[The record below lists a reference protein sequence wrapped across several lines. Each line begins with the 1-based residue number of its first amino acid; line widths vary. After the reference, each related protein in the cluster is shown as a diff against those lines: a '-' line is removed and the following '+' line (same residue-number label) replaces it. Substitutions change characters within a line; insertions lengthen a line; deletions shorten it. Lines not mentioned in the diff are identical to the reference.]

1 MAETQAT
8 SFSEVGQVQS
18 LIEFS
23 RKILAPKA
31 PSHDFVGYEVLLDFI
46 KERALHRLEGDLIE
60 IGVFMGGGTVKLAR
74 FARKHHRKVYAVDIF
89 DPTADQTETTDGIK
103 MSDIYQAFLE
113 GRSQFEVYQ
122 EATRGF
128 NNIVTIK
135 QDSKNVGFP
144 AEQKFIFGFI
154 DGNHHPEYV
163 RNDFHIVWHNLVPN
177 GVLGL
182 HDYNFELPE
191 VTETINSLMGEYSAE
206 TGDTREIRE
215 KHIILVTKSAKTP
228 AL

>member
-1 MAETQAT
+1 MR
-8 SFSEVGQVQS
+8 S

-23 RKILAPKA
+23 RRILAPKPPA
-31 PSHDFVGYEVLLDFI
+31 NDFVGYEVLLDFI

-89 DPTADQTETTDGIK
+89 NPGADKTETTDGVK
-103 MSDIYQAFLE
+103 MSDIYEAFLE

-135 QDSKNVGFP
+135 EDSKTVRFP
-144 AEQKFIFGFI
+144 GEQKFIFGFI

-163 RNDFHIVWHNLVPN
+163 RNDFYIVWPNLVPN
-177 GVLGL
+177 GVLGF

-191 VTETINSLMGEYSAE
+191 VTETINSLMAE
-206 TGDTREIRE
+206 HAAEISDTREIKQ
-215 KHIILVTKSAKTP
+215 KHIILLTKRAKTP
-228 AL
+228 LR